1 MNQESSLPGSDKFQN
16 ILFGMDILFSIYVVR
31 PSDEDL
37 ASIEYEFDIFQKM
50 RRAGPVYC

>member
-37 ASIEYEFDIFQKM
+37 TAVEYEFDIFQKM